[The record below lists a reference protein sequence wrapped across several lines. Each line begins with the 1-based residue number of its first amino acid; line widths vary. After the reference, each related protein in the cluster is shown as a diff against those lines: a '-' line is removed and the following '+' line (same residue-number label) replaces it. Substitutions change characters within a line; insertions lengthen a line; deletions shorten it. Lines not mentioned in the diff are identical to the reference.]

1 MAAASAIGTES
12 SDRQI
17 TLAQQPDF
25 IRDGLASDLQP
36 SQPVW
41 DGTAEISLPPM
52 RQTDPYLEQVEV
64 GPQEQ
69 REAWSVDLA
78 SQAPAW
84 MTYDDVDL
92 NSLNASIMA
101 STGWFDCPHS
111 LVTDPTISIG
121 APQRPSETISVTERP
136 EERIRR
142 QWFTSLS
149 TPSPA
154 HITPDG
160 KQEQSHVDEGYR
172 NNLVERLQQR
182 VPTEPLPSTD
192 FLVSSGFLAASCTEL
207 DHFTDLLELVYP
219 NVFYSV
225 QSRVSNHSW
234 SDFSTI
240 QATISA
246 SVVHLFGR
254 KFISLLESC
263 RITGYAD
270 IRDS

>member
-1 MAAASAIGTES
+1 MPSRQRQSVPPQYSVRKHGISSPAGSIEAPGLDPTPAQETAAELAAASAIGTES
-12 SDRQI
+12 SERQM

-52 RQTDPYLEQVEV
+52 RQTDPYLDQVEV

-69 REAWSVDLA
+69 REAWSVDFA
-78 SQAPAW
+78 AQAPAW

-111 LVTDPTISIG
+111 LVTDPAISTG

-160 KQEQSHVDEGYR
+160 RQEQSHVDEGYR

-182 VPTEPLPSTD
+182 IPTEPLPSTD
-192 FLVSSGFLAASCTEL
+192 FLVSSDFLHPPA
-207 DHFTDLLELVYP
+207 
-219 NVFYSV
+219 
-225 QSRVSNHSW
+225 QSL
-234 SDFSTI
+234 
-240 QATISA
+240 TIS
-246 SVVHLFGR
+246 LTF
-254 KFISLLESC
+254 
-263 RITGYAD
+263 
-270 IRDS
+270 